1 MTDTTVV
8 SGDRVSLRP
17 VERDD
22 AGLLQ
27 RSTTDPQIRVPLGA
41 PTPQNHHE
49 ATTFIETTVEESDNI
64 AFIVE
69 VDGESVGFVMVEI
82 REYGRPELVYWL
94 LPDYHGQGYGT
105 DAVGCLV
112 DYVFRTV
119 DCHGLQAVTFDFNDA
134 SRGVLEHLGFTEE
147 GRLREA
153 AFVDGSY
160 VDVLRFGLLRPE
172 WEATQSD

>member
-1 MTDTTVV
+1 MADTTVV

-22 AGLLQ
+22 AELLQ
-27 RSTTDPQIRVPLGA
+27 RSTTDPEIRVPLGA
-41 PTPQNHHE
+41 PKPQNRNQ
-49 ATTFIETTVEESDNI
+49 ATEFIEKTVEEGDNI
-64 AFIVE
+64 AFVVE

-82 REYGRPELVYWL
+82 RDYGRPELVYWL
-94 LPDYHGQGYGT
+94 LPEYHGQGYGT

-134 SRGVLEHLGFTEE
+134 SRGVLERLGFSRE

-160 VDVLRFGLLRPE
+160 VDVLRFGLLRRE
-172 WEATQSD
+172 WDAAQSD